1 MVIFNGLGLLGKV
14 NPCLCQRYYTISG
27 LNYIIH
33 RFMLRMKFQQPNN
46 FNQDVTGQSDKILLR
61 CGVDKSFRK
70 FPF

>member
-1 MVIFNGLGLLGKV
+1 
-14 NPCLCQRYYTISG
+14 
-27 LNYIIH
+27 
-33 RFMLRMKFQQPNN
+33 MLRMKFQQPNN

>member
-33 RFMLRMKFQQPNN
+33 RFTAGNGVFY
-46 FNQDVTGQSDKILLR
+46 DKTALTCYWVLN
-61 CGVDKSFRK
+61 RK
-70 FPF
+70 